1 MVEDK
6 KEVSIQCGE
15 CELIV
20 GRDEKERPTLTPFC
34 PSDEKGN
41 AKLSSEVKALW
52 ELLQSEEIVL
62 KSPKIKLEE

>member
-6 KEVSIQCGE
+6 KEDSIQCGE
-15 CELIV
+15 CELII
-20 GRDEKERPTLTPFC
+20 GRDEKDRPTLTPFC
-34 PSDEKGN
+34 PLDEKGN
-41 AKLSSEVKALW
+41 HKLSSEIKAIW

>member
-6 KEVSIQCGE
+6 KVASIQCGE

-20 GRDEKERPTLTPFC
+20 GRDEKDRPTLTPFC

-41 AKLSSEVKALW
+41 AKLSSELKALW
-52 ELLQSEEIVL
+52 ELLQSDEVVV
-62 KSPKIKLEE
+62 KSPKIKQEE

>member
-1 MVEDK
+1 MIEDK

-15 CELIV
+15 CELVV
-20 GRDEKERPTLTPFC
+20 GKDKKDRPTLTPFC

-41 AKLSSEVKALW
+41 PKLSREVKALW
-52 ELLQSEEIVL
+52 ELLQSEEVVL